1 MSLTWGPA
9 AQAAAASAQ
18 QQMEQVALLPRMMAM
33 AHVMAANDAQQRQA
47 LYAPPAP
54 QPGTLP
60 ECAPLVTADAQ
71 LAVQQQQQQQ
81 QQQKQ
86 QCAEQLMAL
95 LAAGSKPL
103 EGPPASQ
110 HTMLCLP
117 QLRRFSPSYRLDD
130 NSDEVHGA
138 WFAGDQNGEKSDI
151 SANAMKGQSA
161 FGPCQST
168 KPNAVLANGPTN
180 VV

>member
-1 MSLTWGPA
+1 MRCMCGALCAVPDSAVPGVNMAPRV
-9 AQAAAASAQ
+9 QAAAASVQ

-60 ECAPLVTADAQ
+60 ECAPLVTADSHSA
-71 LAVQQQQQQQ
+71 LQ

-95 LAAGSKPL
+95 LAAGKPA
-103 EGPPASQ
+103 EGLPA
-110 HTMLCLP
+110 
-117 QLRRFSPSYRLDD
+117 
-130 NSDEVHGA
+130 
-138 WFAGDQNGEKSDI
+138 
-151 SANAMKGQSA
+151 
-161 FGPCQST
+161 
-168 KPNAVLANGPTN
+168 
-180 VV
+180 